1 MWKRNKMAQMIE
13 ITDFDAPELD
23 VYARLTENQLINRHE
38 PEKGMFIAESPKV
51 IERALDA
58 GYMPVSILTEKRHI
72 EGEGQKILARCGEIP
87 VYTAKFD
94 VLTKL
99 TGFQLTRG
107 MLCAMYRQP
116 LPSVRS
122 VCKGAK
128 RIAVLENVV
137 NPTNVGAI
145 FRSAAALGMD
155 AVLLTTGC
163 SNPLYRRAIR
173 VSMGTVFQVSWTY
186 LGEETKAETVR
197 KPDPEEEKER
207 GMGIEWNP
215 EMEEE
220 KEPGT
225 RIERNPDPEEEKEP
239 GTGIERNSEPEEKAD
254 SGNWQ
259 KQLHE
264 LGFHTV
270 AMALKE
276 DSLSIDDPKLM
287 NEDKLAIV
295 LGTEGDGLA
304 PETIAACD
312 DTVCIPMAYGVD
324 SLNVAAASAVA
335 FWQLGRQAHKD
346 NCCNMNSNYQLWE

>member
-1 MWKRNKMAQMIE
+1 MAQMIE

-72 EGEGQKILARCGEIP
+72 EGEGQKILARCGEIS
-87 VYTAKFD
+87 VYTAEFD

-116 LPSVRS
+116 LPSVQS

-173 VSMGTVFQVSWTY
+173 VSMGTVFQVPWTY
-186 LGEETKAETVR
+186 LGEETKPETVR
-197 KPDPEEEKER
+197 NPDS
-207 GMGIEWNP
+207 
-215 EMEEE
+215 EEE

-225 RIERNPDPEEEKEP
+225 GIERNPDPEEEKEP
-239 GTGIERNSEPEEKAD
+239 GPGIERNSEPEEKAD

-312 DTVCIPMAYGVD
+312 DTVCIPMAHGVD

-335 FWQLGRQAHKD
+335 FWQLGRQTHKD
-346 NCCNMNSNYQLWE
+346 NCCNMNSNCQLWE